1 MPRRRAEYRLA
12 PAAAR
17 DLEGIWRYTLGEWG
31 IEQAHRYTDEIT
43 AAFAQLADN
52 PHLGPSC
59 DYIRTGYRR
68 SPVERH
74 VIYFRITEYGIAVIR
89 VLHERM
95 DAPKR
100 L

>member
-1 MPRRRAEYRLA
+1 MPGKRAEHRLT

-17 DLEGIWRYTLGEWG
+17 DLAGIWRYTLGEWG
-31 IEQAHRYTDEIT
+31 IEQAHRYTDEIA
-43 AAFAQLADN
+43 AAFAQLTTN
-52 PHLGPSC
+52 PQLGTTC
-59 DYIRTGYRR
+59 DYIRKGYRR
-68 SPVERH
+68 SQVGRH
-74 VIYFRITEYGIAVIR
+74 MIYFRITEYGIAVIR